1 MTELDWLKVLRI
13 IHIASFSILIGGE
26 TFSYFFVRPTLR
38 RIPPPQAAVV
48 EQRLGN
54 LSVYLFGAALFLLG
68 LSGLLR
74 IFLAYDGLQ
83 ILGDITFYQS
93 KYGRAITIMYSFWFL
108 AVLTFL
114 YLAFYLR
121 PKVLHRLRPEGNPGA
136 RELGLLRTQRDIAAL
151 WIYRVRLLILSFAVL
166 AALGG
171 AVAAVG
177 GLF

>member
-1 MTELDWLKVLRI
+1 MSEQDWLKVLRI
-13 IHIASFSILIGGE
+13 LHIAGFSILIGGE

-68 LSGLLR
+68 LSGFLRLFLLHN
-74 IFLAYDGLQ
+74 GLQ
-83 ILGDITFYQS
+83 VLGDIAFYQS
-93 KYGRAITIMYSFWFL
+93 KYGRAVTIMYSFWFL
-108 AVLTFL
+108 AMVTFL
-114 YLAFYLR
+114 FLAFYLR

-136 RELGLLRTQRDIAAL
+136 RELGLLRTQRDTAAL
-151 WIYRVRLLILSFAVL
+151 WIYRVRLIILAFAVL
-166 AALGG
+166 AAVGG
-171 AVAAVG
+171 AVASLG

>member
-1 MTELDWLKVLRI
+1 MTEADWLKILRI
-13 IHIASFSILIGGE
+13 IHIAGFSILIGGE

-54 LSVYLFGAALFLLG
+54 LSVYIFGAALVLLF

-74 IFLAYDGLQ
+74 IYLMYDGLGV
-83 ILGDITFYQS
+83 LGDIDFY
-93 KYGRAITIMYSFWFL
+93 KARYGRAITIMYSFWFL
-108 AVLTFL
+108 AMVSYVVLAL
-114 YLAFYLR
+114 YLR

-136 RELGLLRTQRDIAAL
+136 RELGRLRAQRDTAAL
-151 WIYRVRLLILSFAVL
+151 WIYRVRLIILTFAIL
-166 AALGG
+166 AAVGG
-171 AVAAVG
+171 AVASLG